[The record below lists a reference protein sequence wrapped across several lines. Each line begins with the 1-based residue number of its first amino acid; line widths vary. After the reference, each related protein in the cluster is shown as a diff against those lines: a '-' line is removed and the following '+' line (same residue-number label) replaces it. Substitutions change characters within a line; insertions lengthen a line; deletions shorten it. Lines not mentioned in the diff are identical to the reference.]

1 MLPVR
6 RWNDVTM
13 REAVEAANAQDAA
26 IGKAIKV
33 REAAVLAEAAADS
46 KRARAEAALDALE
59 PVPSLT
65 EYLRAGAHEQRRID
79 ALEVRHDRAW
89 DAYNAAWQAHEDAI
103 AAYNAAWEA
112 EKHECELHDRMEQWI
127 NLPDVMTPFPWPGE
141 EFIKPCNQVDFD
153 YYAVRP
159 EAYPPGV
166 REWRAL
172 YEAYLYEGPCT
183 CEAEWE
189 QCTVCAPPEEWEKAR
204 W

>member
-1 MLPVR
+1 MLPGR

-79 ALEVRHDRAW
+79 ALEV
-89 DAYNAAWQAHEDAI
+89 
-103 AAYNAAWEA
+103 
-112 EKHECELHDRMEQWI
+112 
-127 NLPDVMTPFPWPGE
+127 
-141 EFIKPCNQVDFD
+141 
-153 YYAVRP
+153 
-159 EAYPPGV
+159 
-166 REWRAL
+166 
-172 YEAYLYEGPCT
+172 
-183 CEAEWE
+183 
-189 QCTVCAPPEEWEKAR
+189 
-204 W
+204 